1 MVKNVIGECPIC
13 ESDLIVTKLKCT
25 NCKTEISGEFKLSK
39 FKSNNYLSKEH
50 LYFIEVFLKN
60 RGNIKHI
67 EKELGISYPTVKRN
81 IDDVITSL
89 GYKVS
94 DEEKIKKDEIFKRL
108 EKGEITALEAAK
120 LIK

>member
-1 MVKNVIGECPIC
+1 MNSVIGECPIC
-13 ESDLIVTKLKCT
+13 QSDLVVSKLQCT

-39 FKSNNYLSKEH
+39 FNYLSKEH
-50 LYFIEVFLKN
+50 LYFIEVFIKN
-60 RGNIKHI
+60 RGNIKQI

-81 IDDVITSL
+81 IDEVIVSL
-89 GYKVS
+89 GYEIS
-94 DEEKIKKDEIFKRL
+94 EEERTSKEEVFKKL

>member
-1 MVKNVIGECPIC
+1 MIKNVIGECPIC

-39 FKSNNYLSKEH
+39 FNYLSKEH
-50 LYFIEVFLKN
+50 LYFIAVFIKN
-60 RGNIKHI
+60 RGNIKSI

-81 IDDVITSL
+81 LDDVIVSL
-89 GYKVS
+89 GYEVS
-94 DEEKIKKDEIFKRL
+94 DEDKIKKDEIFKKL
-108 EKGEITALEAAK
+108 EKGEITALEAAQ

>member
-1 MVKNVIGECPIC
+1 MIKNVIGECPIC
-13 ESDLIVTKLKCT
+13 ENDLIVTRLKCT
-25 NCKTEISGEFKLSK
+25 KCKTEISGTFQLSK
-39 FKSNNYLSKEH
+39 FNYLSKEH
-50 LYFIEVFLKN
+50 LYFIEVFIKN
-60 RGNIKHI
+60 RGNIKNI

-81 IDDVITSL
+81 MDEVIESL

-94 DEEKIKKDEIFKRL
+94 DKEDIKKEEIFKKL

>member
-1 MVKNVIGECPIC
+1 MIRNVIGECPIC
-13 ESDLIVTKLKCT
+13 ESDLIVTKLQCT
-25 NCKTEISGEFKLSK
+25 NCKTEISGAFQLSK
-39 FKSNNYLSKEH
+39 FNYLSKEH
-50 LYFIEVFLKN
+50 LYFIEVFIKN
-60 RGNIKHI
+60 RGNIKQI

-81 IDDVITSL
+81 IDEVIVSL

-94 DEEKIKKDEIFKRL
+94 DEDRLKKDEIFKRL